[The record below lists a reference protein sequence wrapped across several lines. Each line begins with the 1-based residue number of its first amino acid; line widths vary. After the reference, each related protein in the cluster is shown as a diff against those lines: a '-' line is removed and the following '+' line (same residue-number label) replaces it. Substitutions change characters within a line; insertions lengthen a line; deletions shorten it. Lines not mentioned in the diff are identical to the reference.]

1 MIKAKFVDFVLVR
14 TCVTTVHASVEK
26 LESAF
31 GSWRESFCAIE
42 PFGKRN
48 TTFELAKRFSQSL
61 KKIERRTKIVY
72 CAK

>member
-1 MIKAKFVDFVLVR
+1 MRDN
-14 TCVTTVHASVEK
+14 VHASVEK